1 MKGEIKMDKNKTI
14 NLLKRQPDGFIIKVV
29 WKNSINTLNLF
40 YIISKKGQ
48 SVRHFYLDDN
58 NSELIM
64 EKESINI
71 ENIFDNI
78 SGYEVYDV
86 ETIESEKYSELKDLL
101 IMLYMYT
108 EEDDRKSI
116 FKKVKEI
123 LN

>member
-1 MKGEIKMDKNKTI
+1 
-14 NLLKRQPDGFIIKVV
+14 
-29 WKNSINTLNLF
+29 
-40 YIISKKGQ
+40 
-48 SVRHFYLDDN
+48 
-58 NSELIM
+58 M

-101 IMLYMYT
+101 VMLNMYT

>member
-1 MKGEIKMDKNKTI
+1 MDKNKTI

-29 WKNSINTLNLF
+29 WKNSTSTLNLF

-64 EKESINI
+64 EKESISI
-71 ENIFDNI
+71 KNIFDNI

-101 IMLYMYT
+101 VMLYMYT
-108 EEDDRKSI
+108 EEEDRKSI
-116 FKKVKEI
+116 FKQVKEI